1 MNGALL
7 PGLIISVLMTKPKVK
22 LPPPTVASVEAGRR
36 VNRIILGPWYVTQME
51 SALAVT
57 LPSLSLRLLLLLL
70 FLLVVVVTVLI
81 E

>member
-57 LPSLSLRLLLLLL
+57 LPSLSLRLLLL

>member
-57 LPSLSLRLLLLLL
+57 LPSFSLRLLLFLLL
-70 FLLVVVVTVLI
+70 VVVTVLI